1 MIIMEFLGF
10 VFFFFK
16 AFCGRLSSRW
26 WIRYRKRAG
35 KRVTHHVS
43 AKLLG
48 FARTPVTLAFFFP
61 DGYSIGCRS
70 RRSVQRLVSRKR
82 RYVFVGMR
90 GSEAPPQPCG
100 WRSPSQCHTTR
111 PRACRLILC
120 RPALIL
126 PMIIPISMCG
136 RRKAGTAVSPAPAVV
151 KMTKEFI

>member
-1 MIIMEFLGF
+1 MVF
-10 VFFFFK
+10 VFFFK
-16 AFCGRLSSRW
+16 AFCGRLSSRR

-35 KRVTHHVS
+35 G
-43 AKLLG
+43 LLITSQPNCWVLQG
-48 FARTPVTLAFFFP
+48 RLSSLHFFFP

-111 PRACRLILC
+111 PRACHLILC

-126 PMIIPISMCG
+126 PMIIPISVCG
-136 RRKAGTAVSPAPAVV
+136 RRKAGTAVSPAPAVA